1 MSEAAKI
8 ISDIY
13 VGNRQMRFAERQK
26 IENEITT
33 LRQLLERAEARVAE
47 YQESITAFVAE
58 NERLQAELDQVEAV
72 SPSAILRKQAEAVE
86 AIKDFKIVAYGST
99 GVAVDVYEILKYAQR
114 FRNQADE
121 LEKTGG
127 SDA

>member
-72 SPSAILRKQAEAVE
+72 SPSAILRKQAEAAE
-86 AIKDFKIVAYGST
+86 ALAKRLQEAADK
-99 GVAVDVYEILKYAQR
+99 
-114 FRNQADE
+114 ADE
-121 LEKTGG
+121 GPDE
-127 SDA
+127 SDTACTLLIAK